1 MKKVLQNM
9 KNTEDQKCINGS
21 DRTFRCK
28 TETIHSLGCAPEVL
42 TFNLNWNGD
51 PIPGEILNL
60 MISVPLEF
68 NFNELIASKNGQ
80 FPDVQYALKGLI
92 CYQST
97 GHYLAFFRR
106 LLTKPHCLVGADVSM
121 RSEISQDT
129 EWTLF
134 DDAEIVSKGTWNDVV
149 SQCIEIRTY
158 PTVLLY
164 EKINPQTDELIVNLS
179 KLNPT

>member
-1 MKKVLQNM
+1 M
-9 KNTEDQKCINGS
+9 KNIEDKKCINGS
-21 DRTFRCK
+21 DSTYRCK
-28 TETIHSLGCAPEVL
+28 TETIHSLGYAPEVL

-51 PIPGEILNL
+51 PNPGEILNL

-68 NFNELIASKNGQ
+68 KFNELIASKNGQ

-106 LLTKPHCLVGADVSM
+106 LLTKSHCLVGIDNSV
-121 RSEISQDT
+121 RSEISQAT